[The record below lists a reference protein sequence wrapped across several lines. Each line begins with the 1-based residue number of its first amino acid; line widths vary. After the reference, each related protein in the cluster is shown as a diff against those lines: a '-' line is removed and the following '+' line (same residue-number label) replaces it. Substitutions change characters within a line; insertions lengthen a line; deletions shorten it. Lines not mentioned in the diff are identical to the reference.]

1 MMSPQERKYAAGQ
14 AQNPLVVDGQHQ
26 ACIGSAAD
34 NESACLC
41 QEKDYLIKEEEDALA
56 ELRKIKQQDT
66 LAKNRF
72 KDLQKGIDSEF
83 LKKEEDRLNP
93 EEKSRY
99 AQQKKIWAE
108 LRECEKR
115 IQELRSQWKDWDE
128 KRKQATRKKMILL
141 GHIVP

>member
-1 MMSPQERKYAAGQ
+1 MNPQEKRNAAGQ

-34 NESACLC
+34 NESVCLC

-56 ELRKIKQQDT
+56 ELRKIKQQAT
-66 LAKNRF
+66 SAKKHF

-83 LKKEEDRLNP
+83 LKKGKDLLNP

-99 AQQKKIWAE
+99 VQQEKLRAE
-108 LRECEKR
+108 LRECEER
-115 IQELRSQWKDWDE
+115 IEELRSQWKDWDE

>member
-1 MMSPQERKYAAGQ
+1 MMNPQKRKHAAGES
-14 AQNPLVVDGQHQ
+14 QNPLILDGQYPT
-26 ACIGSAAD
+26 CVGSAAG
-34 NESACLC
+34 NEPACVC

-56 ELRKIKQQDT
+56 ELRKIKQQAT

-72 KDLQKGIDSEF
+72 KDLQNGIDSEF
-83 LKKEEDRLNP
+83 LKKEEARLNP

-99 AQQKKIWAE
+99 AQQKKLRAE

-128 KRKQATRKKMILL
+128 KRKQATRKKMIIL
-141 GHIVP
+141 GHIS